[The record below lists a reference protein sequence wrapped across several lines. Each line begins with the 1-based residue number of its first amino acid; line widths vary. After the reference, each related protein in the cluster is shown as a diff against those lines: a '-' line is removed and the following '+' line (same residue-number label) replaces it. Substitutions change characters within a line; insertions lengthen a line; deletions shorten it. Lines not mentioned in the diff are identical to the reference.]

1 MVDSRALHGVANF
14 QLDQNRL
21 RPEQKCV
28 AVAQSVFAQAGFAL
42 FLLLLYN
49 LVLIKVKKGCN
60 LSVTNNVISALS
72 PPCFLV
78 SAFHSVLF
86 VMSMTHLWTGLS
98 FATFLHYQNGFR
110 NVLRVHYFCSFI
122 GVRTKY
128 AQCCSRHLKPKSTAS
143 AMLSERR
150 LCLACL
156 HFSTQHSS
164 GNFSRRLHFPIAYF
178 SRAPLL
184 PLCVAPRL
192 AHICCG
198 GVPVSRVYLLPLK
211 V

>member
-1 MVDSRALHGVANF
+1 MANF
-14 QLDQNRL
+14 QLDQNR

-28 AVAQSVFAQAGFAL
+28 AVAAQSVFAQAGFAL

-49 LVLIKVKKGCN
+49 LVLIKVKKRLQSKCHKQCN
-60 LSVTNNVISALS
+60 FRIISSLLSRLRLSQCPFRDVYDTPLDGAVICNFSTLPKWFQECLTS
-72 PPCFLV
+72 TLFLL
-78 SAFHSVLF
+78 FHRC
-86 VMSMTHLWTGLS
+86 TK
-98 FATFLHYQNGFR
+98 
-110 NVLRVHYFCSFI
+110 
-122 GVRTKY
+122 KY

-184 PLCVAPRL
+184 LLCVAPRL